1 MPKFEKV
8 KPFLPSFSA
17 LHRFFSFIR
26 LSFIPASAQS
36 TAAAGDAIEVLD
48 DLAKGNLEA
57 QVEKQRDD
65 EIGKIA
71 DALNVFKE
79 RINAFNHMQRDARE
93 KKISQ
98 QGEILS
104 QTQALARL
112 LPVSRRQSMDS
123 TIREL
128 EAEIEKLR
136 AQRPNQASQS
146 KRTM

>member
-1 MPKFEKV
+1 MSA
-8 KPFLPSFSA
+8 FLA
-17 LHRFFSFIR
+17 LSGLVLFLLLRSR
-26 LSFIPASAQS
+26 LQPL
-36 TAAAGDAIEVLD
+36 GDAIEVLD

-57 QVEKQRDD
+57 QVEKKRDD

-112 LPVSRRQSMDS
+112 LPVSRRQSMES

-128 EAEIEKLR
+128 EAEIEKTKVAK
-136 AQRPNQASQS
+136 AQSGLTIEEDDVSGLFAKSFS
-146 KRTM
+146 SL

>member
-1 MPKFEKV
+1 MTLLRGME
-8 KPFLPSFSA
+8 
-17 LHRFFSFIR
+17 
-26 LSFIPASAQS
+26 
-36 TAAAGDAIEVLD
+36 E
-48 DLAKGNLEA
+48 

-112 LPVSRRQSMDS
+112 CRSLGVNLWIAQSES
-123 TIREL
+123 
-128 EAEIEKLR
+128 LR
-136 AQRPNQASQS
+136 PRS
-146 KRTM
+146 KN